1 MFKHHQPT
9 EIVDFFALR
18 KPNNFEETTSNVE
31 LHFKKT
37 LKLFWSWFC
46 LMNNFNYPPYT
57 KKNRLLLCVV
67 KFDSGET
74 WFWQPI
80 QYLNR
85 YGREFKVGGWQKALS
100 SDAERAA
107 RKSKKNPVQT
117 ELPLE
122 Y

>member
-9 EIVDFFALR
+9 EIVECFALR
-18 KPNNFEETTSNVE
+18 KPNIYSYGSNVE

-37 LKLFWSWFC
+37 LKHFWSWFC
-46 LMNNFNYPPYT
+46 LINNFHCPRYSP
-57 KKNRLLLCVV
+57 KNRLILCVV
-67 KFDSGET
+67 KFSSGET

-100 SDAERAA
+100 SYAERAA
-107 RKSKKNPVQT
+107 RKSKKKPVQ
-117 ELPLE
+117 LGLL
-122 Y
+122 